1 MRRGIA
7 VARPNKSRGFTLIE
21 LLITLAILA
30 LLAVVALPVAQVSV
44 QRQKEQELRNALR
57 EIRTAIDRYR
67 RAGDEGQIARLI
79 NDSGYPPS
87 LQVLVDGVPDIR
99 SATPRKVYFLRRIP
113 RDPLHAD
120 PETPDAETW
129 LLRSYASEP
138 DDPKPGVDVF
148 DVYSKSE
155 QVGLNGIPYRRW

>member
-1 MRRGIA
+1 MASR
-7 VARPNKSRGFTLIE
+7 NKRRGFTLVE

-79 NDSGYPPS
+79 NDSGYPPN
-87 LQVLVDGVPDIR
+87 LEALVDGVPDIR
-99 SATPRKVYFLRRIP
+99 SPTPRKVYFLRRIP

-129 LLRSYASEP
+129 GLRAYASEP
-138 DDPKPGVDVF
+138 DDPKSGVDVF

>member
-1 MRRGIA
+1 
-7 VARPNKSRGFTLIE
+7 VARPNKGFTLIE

-57 EIRTAIDRYR
+57 EIRTGIDRYR
-67 RAGDEGQIARLI
+67 KAGDEGQIARLI

-87 LQVLVDGVPDIR
+87 LQALVDGVPDIR
-99 SATPRKVYFLRRIP
+99 STTPRKVYFLRRIP
-113 RDPLHAD
+113 RDPLYSD

-129 LLRSYASEP
+129 GLRSYASEP

>member
-1 MRRGIA
+1 
-7 VARPNKSRGFTLIE
+7 VAKRSKGFTLIE

-87 LQVLVDGVPDIR
+87 LEALVEGVPDIR
-99 SATPRKVYFLRRIP
+99 SPTPRKVYFLRRIP

-129 LLRSYASEP
+129 GLRSYQSEP
-138 DDPKPGVDVF
+138 DDPQPGVDVF

-155 QVGLNGIPYRRW
+155 QVGLNGIAYRRW